1 VNVLNWKQYS
11 KYLDVKIA
19 DAHYV
24 LTYNEKKY
32 KEAKAQHEAALREKE
47 SFEKALDGLVT
58 KSDV

>member
-1 VNVLNWKQYS
+1 VNWKQYN

-24 LTYNEKKY
+24 LTYTEKKY

-47 SFEKALDGLVT
+47 SFEKALDKMVN
-58 KSDV
+58 KNEF